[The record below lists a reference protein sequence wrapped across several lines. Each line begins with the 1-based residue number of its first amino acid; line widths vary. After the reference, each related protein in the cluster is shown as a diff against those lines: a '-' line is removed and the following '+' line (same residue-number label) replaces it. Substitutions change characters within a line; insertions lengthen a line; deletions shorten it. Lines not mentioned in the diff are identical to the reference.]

1 MRWIVGLDLRPESQG
16 AIHFGVWLSQ
26 QMHEQPQQSLIGV
39 HVVEQEST
47 FPILRYHADEE
58 VQAGALKAAQ
68 SAVEAAMAKDWIGE
82 PHIVL
87 GDTAEQR
94 LAAVL
99 PLYHADGLILGRQ
112 AKAGQDRFVRLG
124 RVARRMIRRL
134 PAPVFVVPPDMLAGE
149 VGEGPVIVATDLRE
163 HSTAAA
169 RFGRAVASRISRQL
183 LLAHVVPIPD
193 DVGVVAYVPHFSW
206 EKVRQAWH
214 NEAVER
220 LVVWANEHEI
230 DAERRVV
237 EAGLTVARLVDLAER
252 EKASMIVCG
261 SRTLNAVERVFS
273 SSVATELAAAARVPV
288 CVVPSTWAP
297 ADELD

>member
-16 AIHFGVWLSQ
+16 AIHFGVWLSKL
-26 QMHEQPQQSLIGV
+26 MHEQPQQSLIGV

-58 VQAGALKAAQ
+58 VQAGALKAARN
-68 SAVEAAMAKDWIGE
+68 AVEAAVARDWMGD

-99 PLYHADGLILGRQ
+99 PLYRADGLIVGRQ

-134 PAPVFVVPPDMLAGE
+134 PAPVFVVPPDLLASE

-163 HSTAAA
+163 HSVAAA
-169 RFGRAVASRISRQL
+169 RFGRSVASRIDRNL
-183 LLAHVVPIPD
+183 MLAHVVPIPD

-220 LVVWANEHEI
+220 LVAWTDEHEI
-230 DAERRVV
+230 EAERRVV

-261 SRTLNAVERVFS
+261 SRTLNAIERVFS

-288 CVVPSTWAP
+288 CVVPSTWSP